1 MSCCVGHGD
10 EALELTQPELPGH
23 RRRRAVRVNSG
34 AFLPQPP
41 NATIPLKQ
49 QLEQLVSSAL
59 KSLPAGLLPEQP
71 APDSIVVERTRDA
84 KHGDFQTNVA
94 MRLAKAARARGDTKP
109 VSARELAQAIVAAL
123 PANPF
128 VAKAEVAG
136 AGFINFFLNADAY
149 GRELATVHEL
159 GCRYGRSNLG
169 RGQRVMVEFVSA
181 NPTGPLHVGHGR
193 QAAYGATLSNI
204 LSAVGFE
211 IAREYYINDAGR
223 QMDILAVSTWLRYLG
238 LCGEELPFPENGYRG
253 DYVRP
258 LAQKLYDKVGERLR
272 HPAGAVLL
280 NLPNDAPLGDKEVYI
295 DALMARAR
303 ELIGADGF
311 RTVLELALAEMLA
324 DIRNDLEEFGVVF
337 DRWYSERTLSDSG
350 AIDRALQK
358 LEAQGRLYRQDGAV
372 WFRATE
378 FGDEKDRVVVRE
390 NGQKTY
396 FASDI
401 AYHLHKRELGFEHL
415 IDVLGADHHGYVARV
430 RAGLMAMG
438 EAGDCLE
445 VNLIQFV
452 SLFRGGEKIAMGKR
466 EAQFVTLRQ
475 LREEVGNDACRFF
488 YLMRSHD
495 QPLDFDLEL
504 AKSRTNEN
512 PVYYIQYAHARVASV
527 MKQLG
532 ARGLSFDRAE
542 GLASVALLVGPHEQ
556 AVLTSLA
563 LYPEALEQAAVNRA
577 PHTLV
582 HYLRDLAN
590 ALHTYYNAEQ
600 FIVSDAKLRN
610 ARLALVLG
618 VQQVL
623 RNGLTLLG
631 VSAPESM

>member
-1 MSCCVGHGD
+1 
-10 EALELTQPELPGH
+10 
-23 RRRRAVRVNSG
+23 
-34 AFLPQPP
+34 
-41 NATIPLKQ
+41 LKQ
-49 QLEQLVSSAL
+49 QLEQLVLAAL
-59 KSLPAGLLPEQP
+59 NNLPGGLLPEPP
-71 APDSIVVERTRDA
+71 ALGAVVIERTRDA
-84 KHGDFQTNVA
+84 QHGDFATNIA
-94 MRLAKAARARGDTKP
+94 MRLAKAARRNP
-109 VSARELAQAIVAAL
+109 RELAQAIIAAL
-123 PANPF
+123 PPNPF
-128 VAKAEVAG
+128 VAKTEVAG
-136 AGFINFFLNADAY
+136 AGFINFFLATDAY
-149 GRELATVHEL
+149 ARELASVHEL
-159 GCRYGRSNLG
+159 GDRYGLSNLG
-169 RGQRVMVEFVSA
+169 RGERVMVEFVSA

-204 LSAVGFE
+204 LSAVGFDV
-211 IAREYYINDAGR
+211 AREYYINDAGR
-223 QMDILAVSTWLRYLG
+223 QVEILAVSTWLRYLEI
-238 LCGEELPFPENGYRG
+238 CGEELPFPSNGYRG

-258 LAQKLYDKVGERLR
+258 LAEKLRAQVGDSMR

-280 NLPNDAPLGDKEVYI
+280 NLPPDAPIGDKDAYI
-295 DALMARAR
+295 DALISRAR

-311 RTVLELALAEMLA
+311 RRVLELSLGEMLA
-324 DIRNDLEEFGVVF
+324 DIRDDLAQFGVVF
-337 DRWYSERTLSDSG
+337 DRWYSERKLSDEG
-350 AIDRALQK
+350 EIDHALQK
-358 LEAQGRLYRQDGAV
+358 LEAQGRLYKKDGAV

-390 NGQKTY
+390 NGVKTY

-401 AYHLHKRELGFEHL
+401 AYHLEKRELGFQRL
-415 IDVLGADHHGYVARV
+415 IDVLGADHHGYIARV

-438 EAGDCLE
+438 EPGDCLE

-504 AKSRTNEN
+504 AKSRSNDN

-527 MKQLG
+527 MKQLA
-532 ARGLSFDRAE
+532 ARELTFDRAD
-542 GLASVALLVGPHEQ
+542 GLAHAGLLTGSHEQ
-556 AVLTSLA
+556 AVLNSLA
-563 LYPEALEQAAVNRA
+563 RYPEALEQSAVNRA

>member
-1 MSCCVGHGD
+1 
-10 EALELTQPELPGH
+10 
-23 RRRRAVRVNSG
+23 
-34 AFLPQPP
+34 
-41 NATIPLKQ
+41 LKQ
-49 QLEQLVSSAL
+49 QLEQLVLSAL
-59 KSLPAGLLPEQP
+59 STLPAGLLPEPP
-71 APDSIVVERTRDA
+71 APGSVVVERTREV

-94 MRLAKAARARGDTKP
+94 MRLAKAARRNP
-109 VSARELAQAIVAAL
+109 RELAQAIVAAL
-123 PANPF
+123 PANPLI
-128 VAKAEVAG
+128 AKTEVAG
-136 AGFINFFLNADAY
+136 AGFINFYLSADAY
-149 GRELATVHEL
+149 GRELAAIHEL
-159 GCRYGRSNLG
+159 GDRYGRSTLG

-204 LSAVGFE
+204 LSAVGFN

-253 DYVRP
+253 EYVRP
-258 LAQKLYDKVGERLR
+258 LAQKLYDKVGLRLR

-280 NLPNDAPLGDKEVYI
+280 ELPDDAPLGDKEIYI

-311 RTVLELALAEMLA
+311 REVLELSLAEMLA
-324 DIRNDLEEFGVVF
+324 DIRNDLQEFGVVF
-337 DRWYSERTLSDSG
+337 DRWYSERSLSDSG

-358 LEAQGRLYRQDGAV
+358 LEAQGRLYRQEGAV

-401 AYHLHKRELGFEHL
+401 AYHLEKREQGFERL

-438 EAGDCLE
+438 EPGDCLE

-452 SLFRGGEKIAMGKR
+452 SLFRGGEKVAMGKR

-504 AKSRTNEN
+504 AKSRSNEN

-532 ARGLSFDRAE
+532 ARNLSFDKSE
-542 GLASVALLVGPHEQ
+542 GLANTGMLSGPHEQ

-563 LYPEALEQAAVNRA
+563 RYPEALEQAAINRA
-577 PHTLV
+577 PHALV
-582 HYLRDLAN
+582 HYLRELAN

>member
-1 MSCCVGHGD
+1 
-10 EALELTQPELPGH
+10 
-23 RRRRAVRVNSG
+23 
-34 AFLPQPP
+34 
-41 NATIPLKQ
+41 LKQ
-49 QLEQLVSSAL
+49 QLEELVLAAL
-59 KSLPAGLLPEQP
+59 NNLPGGLLPEPP
-71 APDSIVVERTRDA
+71 AAGVAVVERTRDA
-84 KHGDFQTNVA
+84 QHGDFATNVA
-94 MRLAKAARARGDTKP
+94 MRLAKTARRNP
-109 VSARELAQAIVAAL
+109 RELAQAIIAAL
-123 PANPF
+123 PANKLI
-128 VAKAEVAG
+128 AKTEVAG
-136 AGFINFFLNADAY
+136 AGFINFFLTTEAY
-149 GRELATVHEL
+149 ARELTSVHEL
-159 GCRYGRSNLG
+159 GEQYGRSNLG
-169 RGQRVMVEFVSA
+169 RGERVMVEFVSA

-204 LSAVGFE
+204 LSAVGFN

-223 QMDILAVSTWLRYLG
+223 QMDILAVSTWLRYLEI
-238 LCGEELPFPENGYRG
+238 CGEELPFPANGYRG

-258 LAQKLYDKVGERLR
+258 LAQKLHAQVGESLR

-280 NLPNDAPLGDKEVYI
+280 KLPDDAPLGDKEIYI
-295 DALMARAR
+295 DALMNRAR

-311 RTVLELALAEMLA
+311 RQVLELSLTAMLA
-324 DIRNDLEEFGVVF
+324 DIRDDLGQFGVNF
-337 DRWYSERTLSDSG
+337 DRWYSERKLSEDG
-350 AIDRALQK
+350 EIDRALEK
-358 LEAQGRLYRQDGAV
+358 LAAQGRLYKQEGAT

-401 AYHLHKRELGFEHL
+401 AYHLEKRESGFQRL
-415 IDVLGADHHGYVARV
+415 IDVLGADHHGYIARV

-438 EAGDCLE
+438 EPGECLE

-504 AKSRTNEN
+504 AKSRSNEN

-527 MKQLG
+527 MKQLA
-532 ARGLSFDRAE
+532 ARELTFDRAE
-542 GLASVALLVGPHEQ
+542 GLANAALLVGSHEQ
-556 AVLTSLA
+556 AVLNSLA
-563 LYPEALEQAAVNRA
+563 RYPEALEQAAVNRA

-631 VSAPESM
+631 VSAPDSM

>member
-1 MSCCVGHGD
+1 M
-10 EALELTQPELPGH
+10 
-23 RRRRAVRVNSG
+23 
-34 AFLPQPP
+34 
-41 NATIPLKQ
+41 KQ
-49 QLEQLVSSAL
+49 QLEQLVLAAL
-59 KSLPAGLLPEQP
+59 NNLPGGLLPEAPSP
-71 APDSIVVERTRDA
+71 AAIVVERTRDTQ
-84 KHGDFQTNVA
+84 HGDFATNVA
-94 MRLAKAARARGDTKP
+94 LRLAKAARRKP
-109 VSARELAQAIVAAL
+109 RELAEAIVAAL
-123 PANPF
+123 PVNPL
-128 VAKAEVAG
+128 VARTEVAG
-136 AGFINFFLNADAY
+136 AGFINFFLTTNAYAQ
-149 GRELATVHEL
+149 ELATVHEL
-159 GCRYGRSNLG
+159 GERYGRSNLG
-169 RGQRVMVEFVSA
+169 QGQRVMLEYVSA

-193 QAAYGATLSNI
+193 QAAYGATLAN
-204 LSAVGFE
+204 LLGAVGFDV
-211 IAREYYINDAGR
+211 AREYYINDAGR
-223 QMDILAVSTWLRYLG
+223 QMDILAVSTWLRYLEI
-238 LCGEELPFPENGYRG
+238 CGEELPFPANGYRG

-258 LAQKLYDKVGERLR
+258 LAQKLHTKLGEKLR
-272 HPAGAVLL
+272 RPATAVLA
-280 NLPNDAPLGDKEVYI
+280 NLPVDAPEGDKEAYI
-295 DALMARAR
+295 DALMKRAR

-311 RTVLELALAEMLA
+311 REVLELSLAEMLTGIQA
-324 DIRNDLEEFGVVF
+324 DLAEFGVVF
-337 DRWYSERTLSDSG
+337 DRWYSERALSDSG
-350 AIDRALQK
+350 AIDRALAR
-358 LEAQGRLYRQDGAV
+358 LEAQGRLYRQEGAL

-401 AYHLHKRELGFEHL
+401 AYHLEKRELGFERL
-415 IDVLGADHHGYVARV
+415 IDVLGADHHGYIARV
-430 RAGLMAMG
+430 RAGLIAMG
-438 EAGDCLE
+438 EPGDCLE

-527 MKQLG
+527 MKQLA
-532 ARGLSFDRAE
+532 ARELSFDRAE
-542 GLASVALLVGPHEQ
+542 GLTSTELLVGSQEQ
-556 AVLTSLA
+556 AVLNSLA
-563 LYPEALEQAAVNRA
+563 RYPEALEQSAVNRA

-582 HYLRDLAN
+582 HYLRELAN

-600 FIVSDAKLRN
+600 FIVGDAKLRN